1 MTMTQPTTPEANH
14 PPDKSDHTD
23 APRPIS
29 GLGMASMI
37 LGIVSFTGPGLI
49 LGIPAIVM
57 AAIDLKNKTPSRG
70 FAITGLVTG
79 IISTILSLLVIAVVI
94 IFSIWSYQNPEEF
107 QDFYNDPPA
116 PAQQFE
122 SSQI

>member
-1 MTMTQPTTPEANH
+1 MPEVPKANH
-14 PPDKSDHTD
+14 PADKSGHVAATE
-23 APRPIS
+23 PVS

-79 IISTILSLLVIAVVI
+79 IISTILSLMVIAIVI
-94 IFSIWSYQNPEEF
+94 IFSIWSYNNPEEF
-107 QDFYNDPPA
+107 QDFYDDTPPHT
-116 PAQQFE
+116 QQFE
-122 SSQI
+122 SSHI

>member
-1 MTMTQPTTPEANH
+1 MPMPPISNTNH
-14 PPDKSDHTD
+14 PPNESEAVAT
-23 APRPIS
+23 PQPMS

-37 LGIVSFTGPGLI
+37 LGIVAFTGPGLV

-79 IISTILSLLVIAVVI
+79 IISTVLSLLVIAIVI
-94 IFSIWSYQNPEEF
+94 IFSIWSYNNPQEF
-107 QDFYNDPPA
+107 QDFYNEDTQT
-116 PAQQFE
+116 PAQKFE
-122 SSQI
+122 SSHI

>member
-1 MTMTQPTTPEANH
+1 MPMPQVPKADH
-14 PPDKSDHTD
+14 SPDKSDHVAVTQ
-23 APRPIS
+23 PVS

-79 IISTILSLLVIAVVI
+79 IISTILSLMVIAVVI
-94 IFSIWSYQNPEEF
+94 IFSIWSYNNPEDF
-107 QDFYNDPPA
+107 QDYYNDTPPQT
-116 PAQQFE
+116 QQFE
-122 SSQI
+122 SSHI